1 MVLKLFENALN
12 FKHFLQKTYQVN
24 LYKYIGETSGY
35 CFVLNSKNN
44 DVLVI
49 NKAGIHIANVE
60 TNKFRETE
68 QKQAQKHVDVFFN
81 KVNDFLNSNK
91 R

>member
-12 FKHFLQKTYQVN
+12 FKYVLQKTYQVN

-35 CFVLNSKNN
+35 YFVLNSKNN

-49 NKAGIHIANVE
+49 NKAGIHIAKVE

-68 QKQAQKHVDVFFN
+68 QKLAQKQFDIVFK
-81 KVNDFLNSNK
+81 KVKYFLDSNK